1 MIVVQI
7 VIFNTMENNTTVTIT
22 LAADA
27 TVEDILNSIKDAK
40 QKLGLSTDLENTLL
54 NAEVSVVF
62 TEKKPWYVRFW
73 NWITRKK

>member
-1 MIVVQI
+1 M
-7 VIFNTMENNTTVTIT
+7 IFNTMENNTTVVIT
-22 LAADA
+22 LAADV

-73 NWITRKK
+73 NWIARKK